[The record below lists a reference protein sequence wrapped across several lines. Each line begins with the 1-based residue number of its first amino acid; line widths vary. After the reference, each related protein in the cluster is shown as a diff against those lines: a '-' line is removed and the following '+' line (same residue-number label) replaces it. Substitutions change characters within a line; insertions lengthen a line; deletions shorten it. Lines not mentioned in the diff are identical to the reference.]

1 MRLDDGEEMAADA
14 LFLATGKHELRG
26 AARADRR
33 PRPVSVGPARRA
45 AASPAWPERWPATI
59 ELHLYD
65 GGYAGLLLQED
76 GAANLCLSV
85 ARARMARR
93 AARRCSPS

>member
-1 MRLDDGEEMAADA
+1 M
-14 LFLATGKHELRG
+14 FLATGKHELRG
-26 AARADRR
+26 AARRDRR
-33 PRPVSVGPARRA
+33 AAGLGRAARRA
-45 AASPAWPERWPATI
+45 CARRRRWRGALAGTI

-85 ARARMARR
+85 SRARMKRPAGRR
-93 AARRCSPS
+93 P